1 LELLRNRDER
11 RPLLPTKELI
21 ARLGRWKG
29 HRVGTVER
37 FEAGVKGPRAQVW
50 IDLLG
55 LPQGQP
61 RICSGCQR
69 PVRGIHDWSPRE
81 IRDLPIFDAD
91 TILMVWR
98 ARVACPSCGPR
109 LEALDWLEPYAR
121 VTYRLA
127 ESVARLCKVMPIK
140 RVAEHYDL
148 HWGTVK
154 DIDKAFL
161 ERALEPV
168 RLGKVRLLMMDE
180 FALHKGQ
187 SYATVFA
194 DAETRQVLWVGKGR
208 NRADVSPFFEW
219 LGKRRCKKIRAVAM
233 DMSPTFELEVREH
246 CPNAEIVL
254 DQFHVVANFGHQ
266 VIDRIRVNEANRCRD
281 DKAARE
287 LIKGAKWL
295 LLGNW
300 ENLPDRKAKVKLNEL
315 LDANQALMT
324 AYVMKDALKGLWA
337 YKREGWARKAWE
349 HWLGMARASNLPPLM
364 RFAEN
369 LAKRIEDIL
378 SHCRWPLNTSI
389 LEGINN
395 KIKVLKRIAY
405 GYRDEAYFFLK
416 IRAAFPG
423 NP

>member
-1 LELLRNRDER
+1 MELLRNQDER

-37 FEAGVKGPRAQVW
+37 FEPGAKGARAQVW
-50 IDLLG
+50 IELLG
-55 LPQGQP
+55 FGPHP
-61 RICSGCQR
+61 RVCSGCQR
-69 PVRGIHDWSPRE
+69 CVRGVHDWSQRE
-81 IRDLPIFDAD
+81 VRDLPVFDAD
-91 TILMVWR
+91 TVLVVWR
-98 ARVACPSCGPR
+98 ARVACPTCGPK
-109 LEALDWLEPYAR
+109 LEALDWLEPHAR
-121 VTYRLA
+121 VTNRMA
-127 ESVARLCKVMPIK
+127 ESVARMCKVMPIK

-154 DIDKAFL
+154 DIDKAYL
-161 ERALEPV
+161 ERILEPA
-168 RLGKVRLLMMDE
+168 RPGKVRLLMMDE

-208 NRADVSPFFEW
+208 SRAEIRPFFEW
-219 LGKRRCKKIRAVAM
+219 LGKRRCRKIAAVAM
-233 DMSPTFELEVREH
+233 DMSPTFEAEVRQQ

-254 DQFHVVANFGHQ
+254 DQFHVLANFGKQ
-266 VIDRIRVNEANRCRD
+266 VLDRIRVNEANRCGD

-287 LIKGAKWL
+287 LIKGSKWL

-300 ENLPDRKAKVKLNEL
+300 ENLPNRDSKTKLNAL

-324 AYVMKDALKGLWA
+324 AYVMKDALKALWG

-349 HWLGMARASNLPPLM
+349 NWLAMATSSGLPPLV
-364 RFAEN
+364 RFAKN

-378 SHCRWPLNTSI
+378 SHCRWHLNTSV

>member
-1 LELLRNRDER
+1 MG
-11 RPLLPTKELI
+11 K
-21 ARLGRWKG
+21 WKG

-37 FEAGVKGPRAQVW
+37 FESGVKSPRAQVW
-50 IDLLG
+50 IELLG
-55 LPQGQP
+55 FDDHL
-61 RICSGCQR
+61 RACSGCGR
-69 PVRGIHDWSPRE
+69 FVKGVHDWSQRE
-81 IRDLPIFDAD
+81 IRDLPVFDAD
-91 TILMVWR
+91 TVLVVWR
-98 ARVACPSCGPR
+98 ARVPCSACGPK
-109 LEALDWLEPYAR
+109 LEALDWLEPHAR
-121 VTYRLA
+121 VTKRLA
-127 ESVARLCKVMPIK
+127 ESVARMCKVMPIK

-161 ERALEPV
+161 KRALEPV

-208 NRADVSPFFEW
+208 NQADIRPFFEW
-219 LGKRRCKKIRAVAM
+219 LGKRRCKRICAVAM
-233 DMSPTFELEVREH
+233 DMSPTFELVVREK

-254 DQFHVVANFGHQ
+254 DQFHVLANFGQ
-266 VIDRIRVNEANRCRD
+266 KVIDRIRVNEANRCRD

-300 ENLPDRKAKVKLNEL
+300 ENLPNRASKTKLNEL

-324 AYVMKDALKGLWA
+324 AYVMKDALKALWA

-349 HWLGMARASNLPPLM
+349 NWLEMACSSGLPPLM
-364 RFAEN
+364 RFAKN
-369 LAKRIEDIL
+369 LTKRIGDIL
-378 SHCRWPLNTSI
+378 SHCRWNLNTSV

-405 GYRDEAYFFLK
+405 GYRDEEYFFLK